1 MLAFGAI
8 LEPRWPLEPP
18 RDPRDR
24 FWTDFGM
31 ILNRFWIDFG
41 SILNDLGV
49 HFLINSKQCL
59 DTQVQVERLL
69 SGCRI
74 IRSHARLL
82 RSYSKWATQCHC
94 LAYLF
99 ACLLTYFLAC
109 LLSSLPTCLL
119 ACLLANLL
127 AYLPACLLTWLRACS
142 FACLCVC
149 FPCFLDVGFV
159 CCLTQQSQ
167 ARWRICRRQLYK
179 QKSYKKS

>member
-8 LEPRWPLEPP
+8 LEPRWTLEPP

-24 FWTDFGM
+24 FWTDFGL

-49 HFLINSKQCL
+49 HFLMNSKQCI
-59 DTQVQVERLL
+59 DSQVQVERLL

-99 ACLLTYFLAC
+99 ACLLTCFLAC
-109 LLSSLPTCLL
+109 LLSSLLTCLL
-119 ACLLANLL
+119 ACLLVCLLTYLLACLLDCVLAHLL
-127 AYLPACLLTWLRACS
+127 AYV
-142 FACLCVC
+142 FA
-149 FPCFLDVGFV
+149 FLASWMLVLFAAWHSNPRHGGGY
-159 CCLTQQSQ
+159 
-167 ARWRICRRQLYK
+167 AEGKYIYI
-179 QKSYKKS
+179 YI